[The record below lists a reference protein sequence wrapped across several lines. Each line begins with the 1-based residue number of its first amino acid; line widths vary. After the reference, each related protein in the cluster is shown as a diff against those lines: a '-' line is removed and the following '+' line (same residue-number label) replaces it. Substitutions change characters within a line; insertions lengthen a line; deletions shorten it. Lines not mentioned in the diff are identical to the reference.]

1 MCHFDRSDAKHR
13 EVEKFIFKT
22 DFSTRLDWA
31 SELILHYHYPDFNP
45 VVCDFSHQLS
55 ANHNPLNML
64 QKTLDV

>member
-22 DFSTRLDWA
+22 DFSIRLDWA

-45 VVCDFSHQLS
+45 VVCIAMWGAIFRT
-55 ANHNPLNML
+55 NCL
-64 QKTLDV
+64 QTTIH

>member
-45 VVCDFSHQLS
+45 VVCI
-55 ANHNPLNML
+55 AM
-64 QKTLDV
+64 